1 MFRYAEKSVM
11 KFSRRLVLTFFSG
24 FVPLLLLGFPA
35 TAETVIN
42 VSLWDKGPTSMDNMD
57 TLKPMGMAMAGANME
72 MATMGIKVDVSEISA
87 GSVTVRVLNE
97 SQDFYHSLAISL
109 VEDPSKELPYLID
122 KKMVDEDAAGRAAQ
136 VKELKPH
143 DSGSVTVEM
152 KPGTYILY
160 CNIAGH
166 YLMGMWTI
174 VTVTD

>member
-1 MFRYAEKSVM
+1 M

-87 GSVTVRVLNE
+87 GSVTFRVLNE

-143 DSGSVTVEM
+143 ELRVSDCRNEARNLHSLLQYRWALPDGDVDYSH
-152 KPGTYILY
+152 G
-160 CNIAGH
+160 
-166 YLMGMWTI
+166 
-174 VTVTD
+174 D